1 MFFVFIL
8 GFVAGCWF
16 TNSFPDIVSENI
28 QKTKKFIGVDNGSKE
43 K

>member
-16 TNSFPDIVSENI
+16 TNAFPELVDEQV
-28 QKTKKFIGVDNGSKE
+28 QKTKNFFGVGNGSEE